1 MAPFAITEISKDR
14 SINPHFFFL
23 FGKWWI
29 SGLTIPYFY
38 LYFEIIINS
47 QKLAKKKKNHIG
59 MSCLLLTHFLPGV
72 TSYITISQY
81 QIPEIDIGTIQSTE
95 LIQIDLISFRCSH
108 LCVCSLVLHSC
119 ITCVDL
125 CHHHHNQH
133 KASIIII
140 IRFPHAVPW

>member
-1 MAPFAITEISKDR
+1 MELVTNKCYGPLEHKSCSSPVGNIRRRLNDSSSVRGQKMALIAYLTLLNG

-95 LIQIDLISFRCSH
+95 LIQISSVLDALI
-108 LCVCSLVLHSC
+108 CVCV
-119 ITCVDL
+119 V
-125 CHHHHNQH
+125 
-133 KASIIII
+133 
-140 IRFPHAVPW
+140 